1 MATNSSLGTA
11 WIQIKPSVKGISG
24 SIKKDLGGEMSGAE
38 AQAEAS
44 SNKIASLFNG
54 VGNTIKSTFASV
66 GKAAV
71 TAFSTAGIAA
81 AGAAIGIGKSAVSAY
96 ADWEQLIG
104 GVDTLFKGAA
114 NTVDEYSQKAF
125 KTAGMSANAYMETVT
140 SFSASL
146 LQSLGGDTAK
156 AAKYADSAV
165 IDMSD
170 NANKMGTDIERIQ
183 DAYQGFAK
191 QNYTMLDNLK
201 LGYGG
206 TKTEMERLLADAGK
220 LSGIKFNIDS
230 FADITE
236 AIHIVQDNLGITGTT
251 AKEAEET
258 ISGSL
263 GMVKA
268 SWQNLLTFMGGG
280 TSMTWEEVFP
290 AFIDSVKTFAANLAP
305 VISSVAINIGDLF
318 KELAP
323 IIAAELPNLMKTLVS
338 TISSIT
344 APIIEVLPDVISAI
358 TDALVEL
365 LSDTEQVNQLIDGFV
380 KLFIAFAAGAGRVV
394 TAIAPLL
401 PGIIGQIIDSFAS
414 EFSKPE
420 NAEPIIAGFGILL
433 GATTL
438 KKIGSNLLS
447 GLKNSVGSK
456 LTGFFKKDVGTDVAG
471 QAGGAIKKISTT
483 ISSTVSGMGSAL
495 SAAFK
500 TIGEV
505 LSSAIGAIMEP
516 IKTLL
521 SGVGEAIAGFFS
533 AFADPAILVGA
544 VMFTAA
550 AAAISAAIFLIGTAV
565 GAITPTIIALFNEV
579 LIPMADFVANTV
591 LTIISTLTTAV
602 VELVNAALIP
612 LGEFLVNSFV
622 AIVDT
627 VTDAL
632 VKLTQNALIPLINT
646 LSGAFTSI
654 IDSVANLINTTLK
667 TALDGIAKLVE
678 KVGDSFTKM
687 GEAIKMALDGVNGI
701 LSTFK
706 DLILGIADAI
716 VAVVALATGQ
726 SINYG
731 SGFAHV
737 TKAATG
743 GRVEGIGTATSD
755 SNLYAL
761 SKGEYVIRAAAA
773 QQIGYDK
780 LDELNQTGGLSGR
793 TISNQFIINGY
804 NKSPEE
810 LANIVS
816 RKIALDAKGVM
827 S

>member
-323 IIAAELPNLMKTLVS
+323 IIAAELPNLMKTL
-338 TISSIT
+338 
-344 APIIEVLPDVISAI
+344 
-358 TDALVEL
+358 
-365 LSDTEQVNQLIDGFV
+365 
-380 KLFIAFAAGAGRVV
+380 